1 MIFNEDSPMVQNC
14 LLLLD
19 EGSMTRETIPDFFNL
34 KEVVINE
41 YDKNAQIL
49 IHNELENFEGG
60 EKKYV

>member
-1 MIFNEDSPMVQNC
+1 MVFGKDSPMVQNC

-41 YDKNAQIL
+41 YDKNNEIL
-49 IHNELENFEGG
+49 VRNELENFKGG
-60 EKKYV
+60 EK

>member
-1 MIFNEDSPMVQNC
+1 MVQNC

-41 YDKNAQIL
+41 YNKNNEIL

-60 EKKYV
+60 EEKYV